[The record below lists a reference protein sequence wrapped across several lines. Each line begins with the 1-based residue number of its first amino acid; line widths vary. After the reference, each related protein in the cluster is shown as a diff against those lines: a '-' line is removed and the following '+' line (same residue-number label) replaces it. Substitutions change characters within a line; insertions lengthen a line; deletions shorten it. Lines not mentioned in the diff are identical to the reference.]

1 MTILGLIW
9 ILPKVVAI
17 GRLSLQGIHSLGA
30 NKVVY
35 YLSRH
40 HDERVSKFI
49 LLSPANVTHLTN
61 SVSPQERAVVKHY
74 VENGCGQK
82 ILPFELFGWLGGTAD
97 MAYQWLFGDTLNNMH
112 VETER
117 DFSQVQAVQ
126 HSGALLIGSLD
137 RFTYGDPCGFLQN
150 IKSCQQHSERARFQ
164 S

>member
-1 MTILGLIW
+1 M
-9 ILPKVVAI
+9 
-17 GRLSLQGIHSLGA
+17 
-30 NKVVY
+30 
-35 YLSRH
+35 
-40 HDERVSKFI
+40 
-49 LLSPANVTHLTN
+49 
-61 SVSPQERAVVKHY
+61 VKHY

-150 IKSCQQHSERARFQ
+150 INRYFQ
-164 S
+164 TAEQNELIFIEGTGHTY

>member
-1 MTILGLIW
+1 M
-9 ILPKVVAI
+9 
-17 GRLSLQGIHSLGA
+17 
-30 NKVVY
+30 VY

-112 VETER
+112 VETEW